1 MLKKLLTI
9 LSLFCLLLISFP
21 KEAGAQT
28 LSESRET
35 LIESLMGAP
44 ANTYTYEE
52 VDAYLAGEEARV
64 LETGD
69 IQGDTK
75 FGINGSHSTGQGLEI
90 YSYLAEYFEA
100 NTSQS
105 DQDALYP
112 YAVDFDALP
121 NELSFYRGSSDQSFA
136 DFAIVNK
143 GNHLEVSHS
152 WIDMSQRHQMI
163 KYRGSVTNVG
173 TQEVMVETGESVRP
187 VKVNTQMKVN
197 LESAHR
203 TDYLFYF
210 FYNDEGTLSLLM
222 QQPQYNRET
231 FSEAKTIISAADL
244 LASGDNSSPTTTSW
258 SLPDDWRMLSPRR
271 GDTPPVA
278 WVLTSA
284 GDNETIAI
292 EPAIS
297 GENVVSGFIHP
308 EYSVQA
314 YTTNSYSSEVSKI
327 VTATPDE
334 NGYFTLNLDIS
345 VGAPPTVQILDKT
358 GNIVFD
364 QEMTVYQYRPTAL
377 AHESGYLTLERYF
390 LNQDYVEGYTY
401 PNATVSTQR
410 LDGYATMAGPTVQA
424 DDDGYFNIFVQSH
437 TNNNTTTIV
446 SVEHPDTGEKISVA
460 PYPWTQEELDN
471 ADW

>member
-9 LSLFCLLLISFP
+9 LSLFCLLLISLP
-21 KEAGAQT
+21 KEIDAQT
-28 LSESRET
+28 LEESREA
-35 LIESLMGAP
+35 LIENLMVAP

-52 VDAYLAGEEARV
+52 VDAYLTGEEARV
-64 LETGD
+64 LETGT
-69 IQGDTK
+69 IENNLNY
-75 FGINGSHSTGQGLEI
+75 GINGSHSTAQGLNI
-90 YSYLAEYFEA
+90 QSYLTKYFEA
-100 NTSQS
+100 NTSQN

-112 YAVDFDALP
+112 YAVDFDAIP
-121 NELSFYRGSSDQSFA
+121 NELSFYEGSDKGFP
-136 DFAIVNK
+136 DYAIINQ
-143 GNHLEVSHS
+143 GNHIEVYDS

-173 TQEVMVETGESVRP
+173 TQEIMVKTGESVRP
-187 VKVNTQMKVN
+187 VKVNTQMKVH
-197 LESAHR
+197 LESPRR

-210 FYNDEGTLSLLM
+210 FYNDEGTLSLAV
-222 QQPQYNRET
+222 QQPQTQRET
-231 FSEAKTIISAADL
+231 FSEAKTQVSASDL
-244 LASGDNSSPTTTSW
+244 LSSGDNANPATASW

-278 WVLTSA
+278 WVLMSV

-292 EPAIS
+292 EPVIS
-297 GENVVSGFIHP
+297 GENEVSGFVHP
-308 EYSVQA
+308 GYSVQA
-314 YTTNSYSSEVSKI
+314 YTTNSYSNEVSNF

-334 NGYFTLNLDIS
+334 NGYFNLNLDIS
-345 VGAPPTVQILDKT
+345 VGTPPTVQVLDKN
-358 GNIVFD
+358 GNVLFD

-377 AHESGYLTLERYF
+377 AHDSGNLTLERYF

-424 DDDGYFNIFVQSH
+424 DDNGYFYIFVQSH